1 MEAQRDLSA
10 ILAESADTGAL
21 PAYVVGGKTLVA
33 GASAIAVSGESVS
46 LDAGGQTVVVAGP
59 SGKITEPLSEFLRPS
74 TTIANSKC

>member
-1 MEAQRDLSA
+1 
-10 ILAESADTGAL
+10 
-21 PAYVVGGKTLVA
+21 VA